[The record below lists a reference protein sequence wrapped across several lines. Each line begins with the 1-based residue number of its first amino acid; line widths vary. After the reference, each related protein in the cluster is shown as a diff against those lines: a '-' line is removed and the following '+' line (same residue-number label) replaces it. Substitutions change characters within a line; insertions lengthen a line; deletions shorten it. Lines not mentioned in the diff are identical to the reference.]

1 MKLLVAQKLSS
12 SRLARIETIE
22 FEYFLLRHL
31 ASSEMGKVGILVT
44 ANDAATWC
52 WAVLLITIAW
62 RDKVTEKRPIN
73 AEANP
78 QPTARPRSI

>member
-22 FEYFLLRHL
+22 FEYLLLRHL
-31 ASSEMGKVGILVT
+31 ASSEMGKVETLFT

-52 WAVLLITIAW
+52 WAGLLITIA
-62 RDKVTEKRPIN
+62 
-73 AEANP
+73 
-78 QPTARPRSI
+78 